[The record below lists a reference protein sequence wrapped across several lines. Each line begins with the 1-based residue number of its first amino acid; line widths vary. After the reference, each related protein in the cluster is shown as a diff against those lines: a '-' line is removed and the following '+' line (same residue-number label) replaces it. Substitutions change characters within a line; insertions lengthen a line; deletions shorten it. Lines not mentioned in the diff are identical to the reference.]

1 VKALKNWE
9 KNNIGNIK
17 KQLAIIKEVVWQLD
31 KAQERRPLSTI
42 EIDFRNRIKE
52 VYLGLLALEK
62 NQGSSKVE
70 TSQH

>member
-1 VKALKNWE
+1 LG

-31 KAQERRPLSTI
+31 KSQERRPLSTT

>member
-1 VKALKNWE
+1 VKALKNWG